1 MDYYKELFQKLI
13 NQSFTVIVLV
23 LVAYYFVT
31 REREQND
38 KLLDLYERDRAIM
51 LKILKKKNEGY

>member
-51 LKILKKKNEGY
+51 LKILKKKNEGK

>member
-51 LKILKKKNEGY
+51 LKIIREKNEEN

>member
-51 LKILKKKNEGY
+51 LKILKKKNEGH

>member
-38 KLLDLYERDRAIM
+38 KLLDLYERDRE
-51 LKILKKKNEGY
+51 ILLETIRRNNEEK

>member
-1 MDYYKELFQKLI
+1 MDFYKELFKKLI
-13 NQSFTVIVLV
+13 NESMTVIILV

-38 KLLDLYERDRAIM
+38 KLLDLYERDREIMIKM
-51 LKILKKKNEGY
+51 LKEKDEKD

>member
-13 NQSFTVIVLV
+13 NQSFTVIILV

-38 KLLDLYERDRAIM
+38 KLLDLYERDRE
-51 LKILKKKNEGY
+51 ILLETIRRNNEEK

>member
-13 NQSFTVIVLV
+13 NQSFTVIILV

-51 LKILKKKNEGY
+51 LKILKKKNEGN

>member
-13 NQSFTVIVLV
+13 NQSFTVIILV

-51 LKILKKKNEGY
+51 LKIIREKNEEN